1 MQKPITI
8 SKDSNFNDVIK
19 KLLYYNISRLIVED
33 KKKPVGIISEKD
45 IGIYLFTDKTN
56 RSLEQIPLGEIMKK
70 IVYVEPSASVSKCVR
85 TMTEKKIGSL
95 VVGSED
101 NIDGILTKTDIIR
114 NYAENHAG
122 ENKVWDIKMPGY
134 ISISAET
141 SISEVIKKMLEKK
154 ISRIIVSNQNNEPIG
169 IITFKDFFEISL
181 QLSSDEDVTEAAALS
196 GHVRKGFLSEE
207 GFGGISLGRDIMTKK
222 IISVKPDDDL
232 ALVCEVMLNNHV
244 NGLAVI
250 GKEKTIGVISKTD
263 IIKFLA

>member
-8 SKDSNFNDVIK
+8 SKDANLNNVIK

-45 IGIYLFTDKTN
+45 IGIYLFKDKTN

-85 TMTEKKIGSL
+85 TMIEKKIGSL

-101 NIDGILTKTDIIR
+101 NIEGILTKTDIIR
-114 NYAENHAG
+114 NYAEYHAG
-122 ENKVWDIKMPGY
+122 ENKVWDVKMPGY
-134 ISISAET
+134 ISTSTET
-141 SISEVIKKMLEKK
+141 SLSEVIKKMLEKK

-232 ALVCEVMLNNHV
+232 ALVCKVMLNNHV

-250 GKEKTIGVISKTD
+250 GTEKTIGVISKTD
-263 IIKFLA
+263 IIKYLA